1 MSGSGIGLTVTYA
14 KSAPAPAGFA
24 GLSMLD
30 WALIAVVIAAIIVA
44 LVVALLR
51 RGRRGS
57 GNTGTAPYP
66 PSQTGNLGQPPPG
79 AELREATEPSSRSG
93 PNPFLGV
100 VPTRHGRKEHGGRV
114 GARRLPG
121 AIPRPPLTGQSRT
134 TSATGFCNKCL
145 DTAHEERVGTTTQ
158 ARRRRRDSQRSGS
171 TRKLGL
177 RRSLGSR
184 RRG

>member
-1 MSGSGIGLTVTYA
+1 MASGPENVAVAFTPTPVDYTIAFVEAGLPAGTNWSVTLESTVKYSTNPTITFSEPDGSYTFSPGGVPGYSVSTSQASPLTVSGSGIGLTVTYA

-24 GLSMLD
+24 GLSTLD

-79 AELREATEPSSRSG
+79 AELG
-93 PNPFLGV
+93 
-100 VPTRHGRKEHGGRV
+100 
-114 GARRLPG
+114 RLPNR
-121 AIPRPPLTGQSRT
+121 PRGPGPTPS
-134 TSATGFCNKCL
+134 
-145 DTAHEERVGTTTQ
+145 
-158 ARRRRRDSQRSGS
+158 
-171 TRKLGL
+171 
-177 RRSLGSR
+177 
-184 RRG
+184 